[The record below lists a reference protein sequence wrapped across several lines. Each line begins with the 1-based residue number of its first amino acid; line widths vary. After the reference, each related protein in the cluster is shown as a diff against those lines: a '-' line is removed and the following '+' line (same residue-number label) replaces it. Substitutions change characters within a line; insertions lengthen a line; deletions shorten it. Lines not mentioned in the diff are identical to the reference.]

1 MAIAGSTLSERDR
14 KEFNLM
20 IAEKK
25 TAFAQESQAMT
36 TQTVRASQSLAASY
50 LRSMWSPTPSA
61 CPAPCYAEWY
71 PPVLTA
77 RNHDCL

>member
-1 MAIAGSTLSERDR
+1 MAIAGPTLSERDR

-25 TAFAQESQAMT
+25 TALAQEFQAMT

-61 CPAPCYAEWY
+61 WPAPCYAERC